1 MKTITRNIFDVFA
14 GFMMIAVVFYL
25 AAITHIMPLPE
36 NALSRLTEFSLKAMD
51 VLLACSA
58 WVIRIFE

>member
-14 GFMMIAVVFYL
+14 GFMMIAVGFYL

-36 NALSRLTEFSLKAMD
+36 NALSRLNEFSLKAMD